1 VLLSAHDNDETEDLA
16 TADWLTCGRG

>member
-1 VLLSAHDNDETEDLA
+1 VLLSAHDNDVTEDLA